1 MDIRDVLLIFAFIAD
16 LVLAF
21 IVVKSNYKKESN
33 ISYSLVAVLVGLWS
47 LGIAGFR
54 ASNNYQVQLF
64 WNQEFIL
71 AAALIG
77 SSFFHFSLVF
87 SDPENKLKNWQRL
100 LIYLPNILIVWA
112 VMTPGI
118 LIQDIKIRDWG
129 NESILGW
136 GYIYYGIYFSTLW
149 LLSAYN
155 LIRKYIHSKG
165 IFKAQLRYILIGT
178 MFSMLL
184 GSVFDL
190 FFILLGNY
198 RWIWLGPYASFT
210 FALFSTYAIV
220 RYRLMDIRL
229 VVKKVY
235 IYLGLAIFTYAIFY
249 LIDWLYISLYGNVF
263 SFFGFLTGI
272 FIAPIFIIALLSINN
287 LLKRIADKYIFT
299 ELYNYQKTITKLS
312 QDLNHSIDLQKI
324 IDLIVET
331 IKQTMRLNRAGVLL
345 IDQNQNPTF
354 YRIAKVIGFNEQNGI
369 SLVKDNFLTQYLE
382 KTQKPIV
389 RDELTLL
396 VRDSKNK
403 KDQQSFGKLYQHM
416 EHIEAS
422 LCLPLMSSK
431 RLMGIIVLGS
441 KMSGDAYS
449 QEDLELLSTLSNQ
462 AGVAIDNAKLYKEV
476 QDFSKT
482 LQQKVDEQTKDI
494 NEKNKYLQELL
505 NMKTDFLRVVN
516 HQLNTPLAVMKG
528 YFSMMEEGSYPPD
541 KARPAIK
548 GGLERISSTVSDF
561 WDAYELEGEKMK
573 MESQKTDVTEIIDRL
588 IPEKQNLQLAQER
601 KLKIEVQKPDFKVP
615 LVWCDYK
622 KIAHVISNLLDNAVY
637 YTRQGGVI
645 VFYELVGKD
654 YLKVNI
660 KDTGSGISE
669 QDKKNLFQK
678 FSRGKNA
685 TDLRP
690 DGSGLGLF
698 IAKKIVE
705 GNDGEM
711 TYFSEGVNRGS
722 TFNFTVPIF
731 KNQKTEI
738 GKENSATK
746 EKKIV
751 IFGDK

>member
-1 MDIRDVLLIFAFIAD
+1 M
-16 LVLAF
+16 
-21 IVVKSNYKKESN
+21 SS
-33 ISYSLVAVLVGLWS
+33 
-47 LGIAGFR
+47 
-54 ASNNYQVQLF
+54 NYQVQLF

-77 SSFFHFSLVF
+77 GNFFHFSIVF
-87 SDPENKLKNWQRL
+87 SDSERKLKNWQRF
-100 LIYLPNILIVWA
+100 LIYAPNVAIVWA
-112 VMTPGI
+112 VLTPGV

-136 GYIYYGIYFSTLW
+136 GYIYYGIYFSVLW

-155 LIRKYIHSKG
+155 LIKKYIRSKG

-178 MFSMLL
+178 MLSMFL

-235 IYLGLAIFTYAIFY
+235 IYLGLAIFAYVIFY
-249 LIDWLYISLYGNVF
+249 LTDWLYISLYGNVF

-272 FIAPIFIIALLSINN
+272 FIAPIFIIVLLSIHNV
-287 LLKRIADKYIFT
+287 LKRIADKYIFT

-324 IDLIVET
+324 TDLIVET

-345 IDQNQNPTF
+345 IDQNQNPTL

-403 KDQQSFGKLYQHM
+403 KDQQSFEKLYQHM
-416 EHIEAS
+416 ERIEAS

-449 QEDLELLSTLSNQ
+449 QEDLELLSTLANQ
-462 AGVAIDNAKLYKEV
+462 AGVAFDNAKLYKEV

-482 LQQKVDEQTKDI
+482 LQQKGDGQTKDI
-494 NEKNKYLQELL
+494 SEKNKYLQELL

-516 HQLNTPLAVMKG
+516 HQLNTPLSIMRNAFAMVKEKIITPEKG
-528 YFSMMEEGSYPPD
+528 FSISD
-541 KARPAIK
+541 S
-548 GGLERISSTVSDF
+548 GLERMSQTIADF
-561 WDAYELEGEKMK
+561 WDAFELEGEKMK
-573 MESQKTDVTEIIDRL
+573 MNPDKTNIEEIVNNL
-588 IPEKQNLQLAQER
+588 IEEKKKMTLVQER
-601 KLKIEVQKPDFKVP
+601 QLTFSLKKPKFKIP
-615 LVWCDYK
+615 IIWCDPK
-622 KIAHVISNLLDNAVY
+622 KIVHVVSNLLDNAAF
-637 YTRQGGVI
+637 YTTQGSVT
-645 VFYELVGKD
+645 VSYELVGRD
-654 YLKVNI
+654 YLKINI
-660 KDTGSGISE
+660 KDTGVGISQE
-669 QDKKNLFQK
+669 NEKKLFQK
-678 FSRGKNA
+678 FSRGNGS
-685 TDLRP
+685 TSLHP
-690 DGSGLGLF
+690 DGSGLGLYV
-698 IAKKIVE
+698 AKKIVE
-705 GNDGEM
+705 GNDGEI
-711 TYFSEGVNRGS
+711 TFFSEGAGKGS
-722 TFNFTVPIF
+722 TFSFSIPCYT
-731 KNQKTEI
+731 NQKPINPEPVK
-738 GKENSATK
+738 GNSNMLTNIA
-746 EKKIV
+746 KK
-751 IFGDK
+751 